1 MHTSTAAWLIIAL
14 ISVDPIL
21 CIAQKC
27 RPECKKRERYLLQ
40 KAEQLYTNKDYAAA
54 LRTAR
59 EINERAC
66 PAAIRLQ
73 GIILHQQGDYKSA
86 ISEYMRYKYNIENR
100 EKPTRGEHEC
110 NQDASNKI
118 NDSQIKLDAIEKEKI
133 EKEAKSLIDAEEKK
147 HKAEVE
153 ELRKSISQLQQEND
167 ALMHTVK
174 GLNTE
179 TGCSSGPIGRK
190 STD

>member
-1 MHTSTAAWLIIAL
+1 MLVVFPFE
-14 ISVDPIL
+14 VDF
-21 CIAQKC
+21 
-27 RPECKKRERYLLQ
+27 
-40 KAEQLYTNKDYAAA
+40 
-54 LRTAR
+54 
-59 EINERAC
+59 
-66 PAAIRLQ
+66 
-73 GIILHQQGDYKSA
+73 YKSHDVQV
-86 ISEYMRYKYNIENR
+86 SFVGH
-100 EKPTRGEHEC
+100 PL
-110 NQDASNKI
+110 
-118 NDSQIKLDAIEKEKI
+118 LDELPQTLLSEKEKI